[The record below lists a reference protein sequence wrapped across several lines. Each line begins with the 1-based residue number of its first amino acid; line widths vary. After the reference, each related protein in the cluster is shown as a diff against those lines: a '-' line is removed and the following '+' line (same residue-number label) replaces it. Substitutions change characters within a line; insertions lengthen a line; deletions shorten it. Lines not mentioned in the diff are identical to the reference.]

1 MPRAALPALCLL
13 LAACGRAPAPPPAAP
28 AAAPTAAASDAS
40 ATRLT
45 PPAPDAETA
54 WRLPGRFGPLTPQSE
69 LEARYGKAN
78 LREELTDG
86 AEGIGRRRA
95 LVLYP
100 DDPARRLELVL
111 DADNPDAPIQELRVA
126 TPGARWHDAGGV
138 RVGLPLRALV
148 ALNGAPVSFYG
159 LGWDYG
165 GTVQD
170 WHGGRLANA
179 EGGPLFRR
187 VVLGPRPGLPPRAL
201 PQGDGLFRSDDP
213 RWPGLDEALVVVEFA
228 ISWPEEGH

>member
-13 LAACGRAPAPPPAAP
+13 LAACGREPPPAAP
-28 AAAPTAAASDAS
+28 SASPPAAAGSDAG
-40 ATRLT
+40 AAR
-45 PPAPDAETA
+45 PPAPAPEAEVA
-54 WRLPGRFGPLTPQSE
+54 WRLPGRFGPLTTRAE

-78 LREELTDG
+78 LREEFADG
-86 AEGIGRRRA
+86 AEGIARRRA

-100 DDPARRLELVL
+100 DDPTRRLELVL

-138 RVGLPLRALV
+138 RTGLPLRALV
-148 ALNGAPVSFYG
+148 ARNGAPVSFYG

-179 EGGPLFRR
+179 QGGPLFRR

-213 RWPGLDEALVVVEFA
+213 RWPGLDEALVVTEFA
-228 ISWPEEGH
+228 ISWPEDAP